1 MTTAS
6 FIKRLQKF
14 DSLTVPQDFSF
25 ISFPFMN
32 TPPVCFLV
40 DGNRNRNS
48 QNRNVFI
55 NALIVLVLSIIT

>member
-6 FIKRLQKF
+6 FVKRLQKF

-25 ISFPFMN
+25 ISYPFMN

-40 DGNRNRNS
+40 DGNRNS